1 MNNPMQMMVQFSQY
15 INNYRG
21 NPQQEAMRM
30 IQQSGMN
37 QQQLNKLQNTAN
49 AMYSLA
55 QKMGI
60 IR

>member
-55 QKMGI
+55 QRMGI

>member
-1 MNNPMQMMVQFSQY
+1 MVQFSQY

-55 QKMGI
+55 QRMGI